1 MFFNK
6 CLTLPMK
13 IFLYRPL
20 FSFWIHNKDSKT
32 TTVEAQSETKAS
44 AVEDPKPRTPSVA
57 GAGMNGD
64 PKSLY
69 KEARSQLKQASKPDF
84 ATRGKAKDL
93 DGGEAESA
101 DQNPVEKL
109 IRQASISKQQN
120 AEAAAAA
127 QGAQGTATSGLG
139 KTAKVV
145 LRIHFAWDQL
155 LFTFKKVSKIFFYF
169 LISVGNGDIWQR
181 M

>member
-1 MFFNK
+1 
-6 CLTLPMK
+6 
-13 IFLYRPL
+13 
-20 FSFWIHNKDSKT
+20 
-32 TTVEAQSETKAS
+32 
-44 AVEDPKPRTPSVA
+44 
-57 GAGMNGD
+57 MNGD

-69 KEARSQLKQASKPDF
+69 KEARSQLKQATKPDF

-93 DGGEAESA
+93 DGEAESA

-120 AEAAAAA
+120 AAEAAA

-145 LRIHFAWDQL
+145 LRSHFA
-155 LFTFKKVSKIFFYF
+155 
-169 LISVGNGDIWQR
+169 
-181 M
+181 

>member
-1 MFFNK
+1 
-6 CLTLPMK
+6 
-13 IFLYRPL
+13 
-20 FSFWIHNKDSKT
+20 
-32 TTVEAQSETKAS
+32 
-44 AVEDPKPRTPSVA
+44 
-57 GAGMNGD
+57 MNGD

-93 DGGEAESA
+93 DDLEAESA

-120 AEAAAAA
+120 AE
-127 QGAQGTATSGLG
+127 GAQGTATSGLG

-145 LRIHFAWDQL
+145 LRIPFA
-155 LFTFKKVSKIFFYF
+155 
-169 LISVGNGDIWQR
+169 
-181 M
+181 

>member
-1 MFFNK
+1 
-6 CLTLPMK
+6 
-13 IFLYRPL
+13 
-20 FSFWIHNKDSKT
+20 
-32 TTVEAQSETKAS
+32 
-44 AVEDPKPRTPSVA
+44 
-57 GAGMNGD
+57 MNGD

-120 AEAAAAA
+120 TAEAAA

-145 LRIHFAWDQL
+145 LRSHFA
-155 LFTFKKVSKIFFYF
+155 
-169 LISVGNGDIWQR
+169 
-181 M
+181 

>member
-1 MFFNK
+1 
-6 CLTLPMK
+6 MK

-20 FSFWIHNKDSKT
+20 FLFWIHNKDSKT
-32 TTVEAQSETKAS
+32 TSVEAQGETKAS
-44 AVEDPKPRTPSVA
+44 AVEDPKSRTPSVA

-69 KEARSQLKQASKPDF
+69 KEARSLLKQASKPDF

-93 DGGEAESA
+93 LDGSEAESA

-120 AEAAAAA
+120 AAEAAA

-145 LRIHFAWDQL
+145 LRSHFAWDQL
-155 LFTFKKVSKIFFYF
+155 LFAFKKVSKIFFTF
-169 LISVGNGDIWQR
+169 WFPWAMGTFDREWRCDQLI
-181 M
+181 

>member
-1 MFFNK
+1 
-6 CLTLPMK
+6 
-13 IFLYRPL
+13 
-20 FSFWIHNKDSKT
+20 
-32 TTVEAQSETKAS
+32 
-44 AVEDPKPRTPSVA
+44 
-57 GAGMNGD
+57 MNGD

-120 AEAAAAA
+120 AEANA

-145 LRIHFAWDQL
+145 LRSHFA
-155 LFTFKKVSKIFFYF
+155 
-169 LISVGNGDIWQR
+169 
-181 M
+181 

>member
-1 MFFNK
+1 M
-6 CLTLPMK
+6 
-13 IFLYRPL
+13 
-20 FSFWIHNKDSKT
+20 
-32 TTVEAQSETKAS
+32 
-44 AVEDPKPRTPSVA
+44 EDPKSRTPSVA

-69 KEARSQLKQASKPDF
+69 KEARSQLKQATKPDF

-93 DGGEAESA
+93 DGEAESA

-120 AEAAAAA
+120 AAEAAA

-145 LRIHFAWDQL
+145 FEASFHGEVQGLFSGIYSYSLERQDPVIPHSKSLRKHVMNY
-155 LFTFKKVSKIFFYF
+155 TFFY
-169 LISVGNGDIWQR
+169 V
-181 M
+181 